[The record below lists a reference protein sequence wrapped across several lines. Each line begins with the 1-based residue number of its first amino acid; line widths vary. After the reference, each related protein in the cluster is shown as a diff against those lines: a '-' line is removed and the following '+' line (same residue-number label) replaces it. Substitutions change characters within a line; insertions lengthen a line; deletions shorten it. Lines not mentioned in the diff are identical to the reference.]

1 MNVRAIL
8 GLSALTSLVAS
19 IVTANLWVWPRLQLM
34 RRSDALSSLVAPHMF
49 FRTIGLSF
57 LVPGVV
63 SPALPSTFAAPA
75 AYGDFVAALLAI
87 AAILAVAKR
96 VQLASGLMWMFN
108 VWGTA
113 DLLNAI
119 YLGTV
124 HAKDPGMLGAAF
136 YIPTAI
142 VPPLL
147 VTHGLIFWILV
158 RRHKSAE

>member
-19 IVTANLWVWPRLQLM
+19 IVTTNLWVWPKLQRM
-34 RRSDALSSLVAPHMF
+34 RRPDALLALVAPHMF

-87 AAILAVAKR
+87 AATLAVAKR
-96 VQLASGLMWMFN
+96 TQWANGLVWIFN
-108 VWGTA
+108 VWGAA

-119 YLGTV
+119 YQGTV

-136 YIPTAI
+136 YIPTAV

-147 VTHGLIFWILV
+147 VTHGLIFWILL
-158 RRHKSAE
+158 RRNRSAE